1 MSTKSK
7 LSHYLDLGD
16 LSECHDAEIH
26 FDFYIAPH
34 QREDDYNELTIN
46 EVWIEL
52 EGHKINVVDLLSADK
67 ISNLETVCWE
77 WVEMEDDCF
86 D

>member
-1 MSTKSK
+1 MQQDKTYY
-7 LSHYLDLGD
+7 YLDLGD
-16 LSECHDAEIH
+16 LGEDFPATIH
-26 FDFYIAPH
+26 FDWYVAPR